1 MEEREK
7 LFFQKRFLAKKKG
20 KETMAVASM
29 KLVNIVGPVHMFD
42 TVARMAGSSGQFQP
56 EDALTLYRTND
67 NISPMSRDNPWA
79 AAAERLR
86 GALPAGAVLDESA
99 TPADVKDRRELIGT
113 ADEFARRMGEISGR
127 IADCGRELSEMSVK
141 AERLSHF
148 VGLSLNM
155 REISELEYTSVRFGR
170 MPRTCFARF
179 GERDRED
186 KLFAFKCTE
195 DRGFTYCVVFSP
207 KSYSK
212 EMDRILSVLHFERIF
227 VPRLEAT
234 IESQHE
240 TLMED
245 IAKTEKTIADA
256 KAEADRL
263 WQEAGSEISS
273 VYAAIKEEASYADL
287 QRYAASYDKKFIL
300 AGWVPEKEGRAFLKD
315 VRMLEGVEVTVDSAD
330 SDEELS
336 PPVKL
341 KNSWLTR
348 PFEMFVDMYGM
359 PSYGEFDPTPF
370 VAITY
375 IILFGIMFGDLG
387 QGILVSLAGFVMYKF
402 LGMKIGPI
410 LIRCGIS
417 SAIFGCVFGSVFGF
431 EHALD
436 PVYKALF
443 GWEEKPI
450 HVMEPSTTNMIIYAA
465 VGIGILLVAA
475 AMLINIIGC
484 IKKRDVENLL
494 FGSNGLPG
502 LVFYLS
508 LVVGLVGQMLLGLSI
523 MSLPYVLGLI
533 ILPLVLIFLKEP
545 LGMLVKGEREELREL
560 EWGNYLAQSFFEL
573 FETCLSYVT
582 NTMSFLRVGAFVLV
596 HAGMMMVVFTLAEMS
611 AGVGYVVILIIGN
624 IIVSALEGLLVAI
637 QVLRLE
643 FYEMFSRFFD
653 GGGRAF
659 TPAGIRK

>member
-1 MEEREK
+1 
-7 LFFQKRFLAKKKG
+7 
-20 KETMAVASM
+20 M
-29 KLVNIVGPVHMFD
+29 KLVNVVGPASMFD
-42 TVARMAGSSGQFQP
+42 TVARMTGSSGQFQP
-56 EDALTLYRTND
+56 EDALTLYKTND
-67 NISPMSRDNPWA
+67 NISPMSQDNLWQ

-86 GALPAGAVLDESA
+86 SALPAGAILDENASPVA
-99 TPADVKDRRELIGT
+99 ENDRHSLIDE
-113 ADEFARRMGEISGR
+113 ADELARRMGELSGR
-127 IADCGRELSEMSVK
+127 ITEGSRALAEISGK

-155 REISELEYTSVRFGR
+155 KEISSLEYTSVRFGR
-170 MPRTCFARF
+170 MPKTCFARF
-179 GERDRED
+179 EERDREG

-195 DRGFTYCVVFSP
+195 DRGYTYCVIFSP

-212 EMDRILSVLHFERIF
+212 EMDRILSVLHFERIL
-227 VPRLEAT
+227 VPEAEAT
-234 IESQHE
+234 VESRYELLRSDIER
-240 TLMED
+240 
-245 IAKTEKTIADA
+245 TERAIADA

-263 WQEAGSEISS
+263 WQEKRERISA
-273 VYAAIKEEASYADL
+273 VYAAIKEESVYAGMR
-287 QRYAASYDKKFIL
+287 RYAAVYDDKFIL
-300 AGWVPEKEGRAFLKD
+300 AGWVPEKEGRSLLKD
-315 VRMLEGVEVTVDSAD
+315 LRMLEGVEVTIDSAD
-330 SDEELS
+330 SAEEMS

-410 LIRCGIS
+410 LIRCGVS

-436 PVYKALF
+436 PVYNALF

-450 HVMEPSTTNMIIYAA
+450 EVMEPATTNMIIYAA
-465 VGIGILLVAA
+465 VGIGIALVAA
-475 AMLINIIGC
+475 AMLINIVGC

-502 LVFYLS
+502 LVFYLAV
-508 LVVGLVGQMLLGLSI
+508 VVGLVGQMFLGLSI
-523 MSLPYVLGLI
+523 MSLPYILGLI
-533 ILPLVLIFLKEP
+533 VLPLVLIFLKEP

-611 AGVGYVVILIIGN
+611 AGVGYVVILVIGN

-659 TPAGIRK
+659 TPAGNKK

>member
-1 MEEREK
+1 
-7 LFFQKRFLAKKKG
+7 
-20 KETMAVASM
+20 MAVASM

-42 TVARMAGSSGQFQP
+42 TIARMAGGSGQFQP
-56 EDALTLYRTND
+56 EDALSLYKTND
-67 NISPMSRDNPWA
+67 NISPMSRENLWA
-79 AAAERLR
+79 AAADRLLT
-86 GALPAGAVLDESA
+86 ALPAGATFDESA
-99 TPADVKDRRELIGT
+99 SPVDDKDRSALVAE
-113 ADEFARRMGEISGR
+113 ADEFARKMGEFSGR
-127 IADCGRELSEMSVK
+127 IADGEKALSEISGK

-148 VGLSLNM
+148 VGLSLDM
-155 REISELEYTSVRFGR
+155 KEISELEYTSVRFGR
-170 MPRTCFARF
+170 MPRTFFARLS
-179 GERDRED
+179 ERDREE

-195 DRGFTYCVVFSP
+195 DRGYIYSVIFSP

-227 VPRLEAT
+227 VPKLEVT
-234 IESQHE
+234 IESQYE
-240 TLMED
+240 TLLRDMENTD
-245 IAKTEKTIADA
+245 RIIADVR
-256 KAEADRL
+256 AEADRL
-263 WQEAGSEISS
+263 WQEKKDRMSS
-273 VYAAIKEEASYADL
+273 VYAAIREESVYADL
-287 QRYAASYDKKFIL
+287 YRYAATYDKKFIL
-300 AGWVPEKEGRAFLKD
+300 AGWVPKKEGRALLKD
-315 VRMLEGVEVTVDSAD
+315 LRMLEGVEVTVDNPDAD
-330 SDEELS
+330 DELN

-387 QGILVSLAGFVMYKF
+387 QGILVSLAGFVMHRF

-410 LIRCGIS
+410 LVRCGIS
-417 SAIFGCVFGSVFGF
+417 SAIFGCIFGSVFGF

-436 PVYKALF
+436 PVYKVLF

-450 HVMEPSTTNMIIYAA
+450 HVMEPTTTNMIIYAA

-475 AMLINIIGC
+475 AMLINILGC
-484 IKKRDVENLL
+484 IKKRDLENLL
-494 FGSNGLPG
+494 FGANGLPG

-508 LVVGLVGQMLLGLSI
+508 VVVGLVGQILSGLKI
-523 MSLPYVLGLI
+523 MSLPYILGLI
-533 ILPLVLIFLKEP
+533 VLPLILIFLKEP
-545 LGMLVKGEREELREL
+545 LGMLVKGEREELRAL

-659 TPAGIRK
+659 TPAGTGK

>member
-1 MEEREK
+1 
-7 LFFQKRFLAKKKG
+7 
-20 KETMAVASM
+20 M
-29 KLVNIVGPVHMFD
+29 KLVNVVGPASMFD
-42 TVARMAGSSGQFQP
+42 TVARIAGSSGQFQP
-56 EDALTLYRTND
+56 EDALTLYKTND
-67 NISPMSRDNPWA
+67 NISPMSQDNPWQS
-79 AAAERLR
+79 AAERLKS
-86 GALPAGAVLDESA
+86 ALPAGALLDETA
-99 TPADVKDRRELIGT
+99 KPAAESDRRSLIEE
-113 ADEFARRMGEISGR
+113 ADEFARRMGELSGR
-127 IADCGRELSEMSVK
+127 ITEGNKALSEISGK

-155 REISELEYTSVRFGR
+155 KEISSLEYTSVRFGR
-170 MPRTCFARF
+170 MPKTCFARF
-179 GERDRED
+179 EERDREG

-195 DRGFTYCVVFSP
+195 DRGFTYCVIFSP

-212 EMDRILSVLHFERIF
+212 EMDRILSVLHFERLF
-227 VPRLEAT
+227 VPESEAT
-234 IESQHE
+234 VESRYELLRRDIE
-240 TLMED
+240 
-245 IAKTEKTIADA
+245 KTERAIADA

-263 WQEAGSEISS
+263 WQEKKDRISA
-273 VYAAIKEEASYADL
+273 VYAAIKEESVFAGM
-287 QRYAASYDKKFIL
+287 RRFAAVYDNKFIL
-300 AGWVPEKEGRAFLKD
+300 AGWVPEKEGRPLLRD
-315 VRMLEGVEVTVDSAD
+315 LRMLEGVDVTIDSAD
-330 SDEELS
+330 SAEEMS

-341 KNSWLTR
+341 KNSWFTR

-410 LIRCGIS
+410 LIRCGVS
-417 SAIFGCVFGSVFGF
+417 SAVFGCIFGSVFGF

-436 PVYKALF
+436 PVYNALF

-450 HVMEPSTTNMIIYAA
+450 EVMEPATTNMIIYAA
-465 VGIGILLVAA
+465 VGIGIVLVAV
-475 AMLINIIGC
+475 AMLINVFAC
-484 IKKRDVENLL
+484 IKRRDLENLL

-502 LVFYLS
+502 LVFYLAV
-508 LVVGLVGQMLLGLSI
+508 VVGLVGQMILGLSI
-523 MSLPYVLGLI
+523 MSLPYILGLI
-533 ILPLVLIFLKEP
+533 ALPLVLIFLKEP
-545 LGMLVKGEREELREL
+545 LGMLVKGERDELREL

-659 TPAGIRK
+659 TPAGNKK